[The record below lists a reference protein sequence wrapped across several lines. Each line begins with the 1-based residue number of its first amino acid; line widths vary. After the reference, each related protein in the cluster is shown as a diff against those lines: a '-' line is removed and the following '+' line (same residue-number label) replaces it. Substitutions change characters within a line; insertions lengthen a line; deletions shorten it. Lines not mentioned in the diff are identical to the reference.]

1 MKHNV
6 AQVGGH
12 DPWEVEVSIWIKHGH
27 SPENA
32 RIFTILR
39 WMYNDDLRP
48 LAAAIWQG
56 HALDEAVLNCLA
68 MMIDEGRIGPKGR
81 GRGRRRSPDTFSRD
95 YVAQRFYEAEVA
107 TGKSA
112 EEALDEVARLL
123 PATKE
128 IVRRAVTQLRKVSAK

>member
-1 MKHNV
+1 MKRQV
-6 AQVGGH
+6 DQVGGH
-12 DPWEVEVSIWIKHGH
+12 DPWEVEVSIWMKHGH

-48 LAAAIWQG
+48 LSAAIWQG
-56 HALDEAVLNCLA
+56 HGLDEAVLNCLA
-68 MMIDEGRIGPKGR
+68 MMIDEGRIGFKRPKPGR
-81 GRGRRRSPDTFSRD
+81 PRPPDTFSRD
-95 YVAQRFYEAEVA
+95 YVAKLLHEAEVA